1 MNKIQ
6 FEELA
11 IRYFT
16 GDLDSESILFLEDE
30 IRQSEEA
37 KKTFDKLKEIW
48 AASTTQEEL
57 DSYDYKAAYQRF
69 LHKISEDTDDTDE
82 GLKEEKPRTY
92 YIYRWIGGIVASLLI
107 LFGATYL
114 SYHQGQKNLQSTFAD
129 IVIATPNGSSTSVNL
144 PDGSIVKLNGGSRIS
159 YSQGYGVDSRIV
171 NIEGEGYFEVKKDS
185 TKPFIVNSANIIVK
199 VLGTKFNFCD
209 YPQEAQALVALDEG
223 KVNMT
228 SIASKQEI
236 TLLPDQH
243 VAFDK
248 KNGTMTLQ
256 DTKSLA
262 NKSQWTKGVIAFNG
276 ESLKDIAAILE
287 RCYSVKFKI
296 APSKQNS
303 LHFYGVFYKDS
314 QSIKDVMEALA
325 ATGKFTYKISGKT
338 IIIQ

>member
-16 GDLDSESILFLEDE
+16 GNLDSEGILLLEDE

-37 KKTFDKLKEIW
+37 KKTFDELKEIW

-69 LHKISEDTDDTDE
+69 LHKISEDSDETDE
-82 GLKEEKPRTY
+82 DQKEENPRFY
-92 YIYRWIGGIVASLLI
+92 HIYKWIGGIAASLLI

-114 SYHQGQKNLQSTFAD
+114 SYQQGQKNLQNTFAD
-129 IVIATPNGSSTSVNL
+129 IVVAP

-209 YPQEAQALVALDEG
+209 YPKETQALVALDEG

-228 SIASKQEI
+228 CIESKQEI
-236 TLLPDQH
+236 TLLPNQH
-243 VAFDK
+243 VVFDK
-248 KNGTMTLQ
+248 KTGAMTLL
-256 DTKSLA
+256 DTKTLA
-262 NKSQWTKGVIAFNG
+262 NKCQWTKGIIAFNG
-276 ESLKDIAAILE
+276 ESLKDIAAVLE
-287 RCYSVKFKI
+287 RCYSIKFKI
-296 APSKQNS
+296 SPSKQNS
-303 LHFYGVFYKDS
+303 LHFYGVFYRNS
-314 QSIKDVMEALA
+314 QNVYDIMEALA

>member
-16 GDLDSESILFLEDE
+16 GDLDSEGILLLEDE

-37 KKTFDKLKEIW
+37 KKTFDELKEIW

-69 LHKISEDTDDTDE
+69 LHKISEDSDETDE
-82 GLKEEKPRTY
+82 DQKEEDPRFY
-92 YIYRWIGGIVASLLI
+92 HIYRWIGGIAASLLI
-107 LFGATYL
+107 LFGA
-114 SYHQGQKNLQSTFAD
+114 QGQKNLQNTFAD
-129 IVIATPNGSSTSVNL
+129 IVVATPNGSSTSVNL

-209 YPQEAQALVALDEG
+209 YPKETQALVALDEG

-228 SIASKQEI
+228 CIESKQEI
-236 TLLPDQH
+236 TLLPNQH
-243 VAFDK
+243 VVFDK
-248 KNGTMTLQ
+248 KTGAMTLL
-256 DTKSLA
+256 DTKTLA
-262 NKSQWTKGVIAFNG
+262 NKCQWTKGIIAFNG
-276 ESLKDIAAILE
+276 ESLKDIAAVLE
-287 RCYSVKFKI
+287 RCYSIKFKI
-296 APSKQNS
+296 SPSKQNS
-303 LHFYGVFYKDS
+303 LHFYGVFYRNS
-314 QSIKDVMEALA
+314 QNVYDIMEALA

>member
-16 GDLDSESILFLEDE
+16 GDLDSEGILLLEDE

-37 KKTFDKLKEIW
+37 KKTFDELKEIW

-69 LHKISEDTDDTDE
+69 LHKISEDSDETDE
-82 GLKEEKPRTY
+82 DQKEENPRFY
-92 YIYRWIGGIVASLLI
+92 HIYRWIGGIAASLLI

-114 SYHQGQKNLQSTFAD
+114 SYQQGQKNLQNTFAD
-129 IVIATPNGSSTSVNL
+129 IVVATPNGSSTSVNL

-159 YSQGYGVDSRIV
+159 YSQGYGVDGRIV

-209 YPQEAQALVALDEG
+209 YPQETQALVALDEG

-228 SIASKQEI
+228 SIESKQEI
-236 TLLPDQH
+236 TLLPNQH
-243 VAFDK
+243 VVFDK
-248 KNGTMTLQ
+248 KTGAMTLLN
-256 DTKSLA
+256 TKKLA
-262 NKSQWTKGVIAFNG
+262 NKGLWTKGVIAFNG
-276 ESLKDIAAILE
+276 ESLKDIAVVLE
-287 RCYSVKFKI
+287 RCYSVTFKI
-296 APSKQNS
+296 TPSKQNS

-314 QSIKDVMEALA
+314 QNVYDIMEALA
-325 ATGKFTYKISGKT
+325 ATGKFTYKICGKT

>member
-16 GDLDSESILFLEDE
+16 GDLDSEGILLLEDE

-37 KKTFDKLKEIW
+37 KKTFDELKEIW

-69 LHKISEDTDDTDE
+69 LHKISEDSDETDE
-82 GLKEEKPRTY
+82 DQKEENPRFY
-92 YIYRWIGGIVASLLI
+92 HIYRWIGGIAASLLL

-114 SYHQGQKNLQSTFAD
+114 SYQQGQKNLQNTFAD
-129 IVIATPNGSSTSVNL
+129 IVVATPNGSSTSVNL

-171 NIEGEGYFEVKKDS
+171 IEGEGYFEVKKDS

-209 YPQEAQALVALDEG
+209 YPKETQALVALDEG

-228 SIASKQEI
+228 CIESKQEI
-236 TLLPDQH
+236 TLLPNQH
-243 VAFDK
+243 VVFDK
-248 KNGTMTLQ
+248 KTGAMTLL
-256 DTKSLA
+256 DTKTLA
-262 NKSQWTKGVIAFNG
+262 NKCQWTKGIIAFNG
-276 ESLKDIAAILE
+276 ESLKDIAAVLE
-287 RCYSVKFKI
+287 RCYSIKFKI
-296 APSKQNS
+296 SPSKQNS
-303 LHFYGVFYKDS
+303 LHFLWCFLQK
-314 QSIKDVMEALA
+314 QSKCV
-325 ATGKFTYKISGKT
+325 
-338 IIIQ
+338 

>member
-16 GDLDSESILFLEDE
+16 GDLDSEGILLLEDE
-30 IRQSEEA
+30 IRQSKEA
-37 KKTFDKLKEIW
+37 KKKFDELKEIW
-48 AASTTQEEL
+48 AASTTHDEL

-69 LHKISEDTDDTDE
+69 LHKISEGSDETDE
-82 GLKEEKPRTY
+82 DQKEENPRFY
-92 YIYRWIGGIVASLLI
+92 HIYRWIGGIAASLLI

-114 SYHQGQKNLQSTFAD
+114 SYQQGQKNLQSTFAD
-129 IVIATPNGSSTSVNL
+129 IVVATPNGSSTSVNL
-144 PDGSIVKLNGGSRIS
+144 PDGSIVKLNGGSSIS

-209 YPQEAQALVALDEG
+209 YPQEEQALVALDEG

-228 SIASKQEI
+228 SVASKQEI
-236 TLLPDQH
+236 TLLPNQH
-243 VAFDK
+243 VVLDK
-248 KNGTMTLQ
+248 KTGTMTLQ
-256 DTKSLA
+256 DTKTLV
-262 NKSQWTKGVIAFNG
+262 NKGQWTKGVIAFNG
-276 ESLKDIAAILE
+276 ESLKDIAAVLE
-287 RCYSVKFKI
+287 RCYSIKFKI
-296 APSKQNS
+296 SPSKQNS
-303 LHFYGVFYKDS
+303 LHFYGVFYRNS
-314 QSIKDVMEALA
+314 QNVYDIMEALA

>member
-16 GDLDSESILFLEDE
+16 GNLDSEGILLLEDE

-37 KKTFDKLKEIW
+37 KKTFDELKEIW

-69 LHKISEDTDDTDE
+69 LHKISEDSDETDE
-82 GLKEEKPRTY
+82 DQKEENPRFY
-92 YIYRWIGGIVASLLI
+92 HIYRWIGGIAASLLI

-114 SYHQGQKNLQSTFAD
+114 SYQQGQKNLQNTFAD
-129 IVIATPNGSSTSVNL
+129 IVVATPNGSSTSVNL

-209 YPQEAQALVALDEG
+209 YPKETQALVALDEG

-228 SIASKQEI
+228 CIESKQEI
-236 TLLPDQH
+236 TLLPNQH
-243 VAFDK
+243 VEHEHFGSEREFAGCHGK
-248 KNGTMTLQ
+248 AGT
-256 DTKSLA
+256 
-262 NKSQWTKGVIAFNG
+262 
-276 ESLKDIAAILE
+276 
-287 RCYSVKFKI
+287 
-296 APSKQNS
+296 
-303 LHFYGVFYKDS
+303 
-314 QSIKDVMEALA
+314 
-325 ATGKFTYKISGKT
+325 
-338 IIIQ
+338 

>member
-16 GDLDSESILFLEDE
+16 GDLDSEGILLLEDE

-37 KKTFDKLKEIW
+37 KKTFDELKEIW

-69 LHKISEDTDDTDE
+69 LHKISEDSDETDE
-82 GLKEEKPRTY
+82 DQKEENPRFY
-92 YIYRWIGGIVASLLI
+92 HIYRWIGGIAASLLI

-114 SYHQGQKNLQSTFAD
+114 SYQQGQKNLQNTFAD
-129 IVIATPNGSSTSVNL
+129 IVVATPNGSSTSVNL

-209 YPQEAQALVALDEG
+209 YPKETQALVALDEG

-228 SIASKQEI
+228 CIESKQEI
-236 TLLPDQH
+236 TLLPNQH
-243 VAFDK
+243 VVLTRK
-248 KNGTMTLQ
+248 LV
-256 DTKSLA
+256 L
-262 NKSQWTKGVIAFNG
+262 
-276 ESLKDIAAILE
+276 
-287 RCYSVKFKI
+287 
-296 APSKQNS
+296 
-303 LHFYGVFYKDS
+303 
-314 QSIKDVMEALA
+314 
-325 ATGKFTYKISGKT
+325 
-338 IIIQ
+338 

>member
-16 GDLDSESILFLEDE
+16 GDLDSEGILLLEDE
-30 IRQSEEA
+30 IRQSKEA
-37 KKTFDKLKEIW
+37 KKTFDELKEIW
-48 AASTTQEEL
+48 AASTTHDEL

-69 LHKISEDTDDTDE
+69 LHKISEGSDETDE
-82 GLKEEKPRTY
+82 DQKEENPRFY
-92 YIYRWIGGIVASLLI
+92 HIYRWIGGIAASLLI

-114 SYHQGQKNLQSTFAD
+114 SYHQGQKNLQNSFAD
-129 IVIATPNGSSTSVNL
+129 IVVATPNGSSTSVNL

-159 YSQGYGVDSRIV
+159 YSQGYGVDSRII

-209 YPQEAQALVALDEG
+209 YPKETQALVALDEG

-228 SIASKQEI
+228 CIESKQEI
-236 TLLPDQH
+236 TLLPNQH
-243 VAFDK
+243 VVFDK
-248 KNGTMTLQ
+248 KTGAMTLL
-256 DTKSLA
+256 DTKTLA
-262 NKSQWTKGVIAFNG
+262 NKSQWIKGITAFNG
-276 ESLKDIAAILE
+276 ESLKDIAAVLE
-287 RCYSVKFKI
+287 RCYSVTFKI
-296 APSKQNS
+296 SPSKQNS
-303 LHFYGVFYKDS
+303 LHFYGVFYKNS
-314 QSIKDVMEALA
+314 QTVRDIMESLA

>member
-16 GDLDSESILFLEDE
+16 GNLDSEGVLLLEDE

-37 KKTFDKLKEIW
+37 KKTFDELKEIW

-69 LHKISEDTDDTDE
+69 LHKISEDSDETDE
-82 GLKEEKPRTY
+82 DQKEENPRFY
-92 YIYRWIGGIVASLLI
+92 HIYRWIGGIAASLLI

-114 SYHQGQKNLQSTFAD
+114 SYQQGQKNLQNTFAD
-129 IVIATPNGSSTSVNL
+129 IVVATPNGSSTSVNL

-209 YPQEAQALVALDEG
+209 YPQETQALVALDEG

-228 SIASKQEI
+228 SIESKQEI
-236 TLLPDQH
+236 TLLPNQH
-243 VAFDK
+243 VVFDK
-248 KNGTMTLQ
+248 KTGAMTLLN
-256 DTKSLA
+256 TKKLA
-262 NKSQWTKGVIAFNG
+262 NKSLWTKGVIAFNG
-276 ESLKDIAAILE
+276 ESLKDIAVVLE
-287 RCYSVKFKI
+287 RCYSIKFKI
-296 APSKQNS
+296 SPSKQNS
-303 LHFYGVFYKDS
+303 LHFYGVFYRNS
-314 QSIKDVMEALA
+314 QNVYDIMEALA

>member
-16 GDLDSESILFLEDE
+16 GDLDSEGILLLEDE

-37 KKTFDKLKEIW
+37 KKTFDELKEIW

-69 LHKISEDTDDTDE
+69 LHKISEGSDETDE
-82 GLKEEKPRTY
+82 DQKEENPRFY
-92 YIYRWIGGIVASLLI
+92 HIYRWIGGIAA

-114 SYHQGQKNLQSTFAD
+114 SYQQGQKNLQNTFAD
-129 IVIATPNGSSTSVNL
+129 IVVATPNGSSTSVNL

-185 TKPFIVNSANIIVK
+185 TKPFIVNSANIIVT

-209 YPQEAQALVALDEG
+209 YPKETQALVALDEG

-228 SIASKQEI
+228 CIESKQEI
-236 TLLPDQH
+236 TLLPNQH
-243 VAFDK
+243 VVFDK
-248 KNGTMTLQ
+248 KTGAMTLL
-256 DTKSLA
+256 DTKTLA
-262 NKSQWTKGVIAFNG
+262 NKSQWTKGIIAFNG
-276 ESLKDIAAILE
+276 ESLKDIAAVLE
-287 RCYSVKFKI
+287 RCYSVTFKI
-296 APSKQNS
+296 SPSKQNS

-314 QSIKDVMEALA
+314 QNVRDIMEALA

>member
-16 GDLDSESILFLEDE
+16 GDLDSEGILLLEDE

-37 KKTFDKLKEIW
+37 KKTFYELKEIW
-48 AASTTQEEL
+48 VASTTREQL

-69 LHKISEDTDDTDE
+69 LHKISEGSDETDE
-82 GLKEEKPRTY
+82 NQKEENPRFNH
-92 YIYRWIGGIVASLLI
+92 IYRWIGGIAASLLI

-114 SYHQGQKNLQSTFAD
+114 SYQQGQKNLQSTFAD
-129 IVIATPNGSSTSVNL
+129 IVVVTPKGSCTSVNL
-144 PDGSIVKLNGGSRIS
+144 PDGSKVKLNGDSRIS

-209 YPQEAQALVALDEG
+209 YPQETQALVALDEG

-228 SIASKQEI
+228 SIESKQEI
-236 TLLPDQH
+236 TLLPNQQ
-243 VAFDK
+243 VFFDK
-248 KNGTMTLQ
+248 KTGAMKLL
-256 DTKSLA
+256 DTKTLA
-262 NKSQWTKGVIAFNG
+262 NKSQWTKGIITFNG
-276 ESLKDIAAILE
+276 ESLKDIAAVLE
-287 RCYSVKFKI
+287 RCYSVTFKI
-296 APSKQNS
+296 SPSKQNS

-314 QSIKDVMEALA
+314 QNVYDIIEALA